1 MWARKFFTNTAS
13 TCDETPDAIVVFIDD
28 KCSKA
33 NCANVMHGETKY
45 KVSDTC
51 NVTKPYKL
59 IKEAFSKANEYVVV
73 ETYKTTSSC
82 STLSQTAAYSLGK
95 CLAINNR
102 RSIQCFQSPAGNVTV
117 KYYNATDCS
126 EGNNYLNVPA
136 YTNSSDNC
144 VNSSYKAY
152 ITVVE
157 STSTASHSTSASASS
172 NVPNPTSTPIDSS
185 DSSVSGSLDTL
196 SNEASSST
204 GQTTTSTL
212 ESDNPGIST
221 GAIIGIVVGVLV
233 AVLVVAWFV
242 WYRRRFTKNGD
253 SDADKREGAY
263 AQASS
268 PKSDQKSTDTGV
280 TDFSS
285 SIGLGPQSLA
295 GLWDDELIAT
305 SRIPRD
311 KVLVQQLI
319 NRGGYGE
326 VYYGLYNGQRV
337 ALKTLLPELR
347 KSIKHVNQLL
357 DEVRLLAM
365 LDHPRVVHFVGIAWD
380 SLSDLCIVL
389 EYMEGGDLRALLASY
404 EAQGHDVGFDHTK
417 VTIALHVAHAL
428 TYLHSLDPPVL
439 HRDLKSKNVL
449 LTSDLQAK
457 ITDFGISRE
466 RADKTMTAGVGTS
479 LWMAPEVMMGER
491 YDDKADMFSF
501 GVMLSELDLHT
512 LPYSHAKHNLSSSG
526 HKMPAAEALYHLQ
539 TVLREL

>member
-1 MWARKFFTNTAS
+1 MWTTKIFAPDSSGNDS

-28 KCSKA
+28 NCSKA
-33 NCANVMHGETKY
+33 NCAVANYSKY
-45 KVSDTC
+45 KYHVSNTC
-51 NVTKPYKL
+51 NVTDPNKL
-59 IKEAFSKANEYVVV
+59 RR
-73 ETYKTTSSC
+73 
-82 STLSQTAAYSLGK
+82 

-126 EGNNYLNVPA
+126 EDNNYLNVPA
-136 YTNSSDNC
+136 S
-144 VNSSYKAY
+144 
-152 ITVVE
+152 
-157 STSTASHSTSASASS
+157 STASHSTSASASS
-172 NVPNPTSTPIDSS
+172 NVPNPTSTPIGPS

-196 SNEASSST
+196 SNETSS
-204 GQTTTSTL
+204 
-212 ESDNPGIST
+212 ST
-221 GAIIGIVVGVLV
+221 GAIIGIVIGVLV

-428 TYLHSLDPPVL
+428 TYLHSLDSPVL

-479 LWMAPEVMMGER
+479 LWMVPEVMMGER

-526 HKMPAAEALYHLQ
+526 HKMPDTTILQRVALGKIRVEFSPGALDSMVALANSCVALDPKYRPTAAEALYHLQ